1 MTAYLG
7 KREEAGYGANRKRKR
22 GCMKIRK
29 NITCP
34 LELTHDII
42 KGKWKPII
50 IWNLKEKQSLS
61 SLEKSING
69 ITQKML
75 LEHLKELI
83 EFNIVGKN
91 TFSGYPLRV
100 EYYLTSRGK
109 DLLNAIV
116 ILQKLGT
123 NIQAELKEKQKQYPR
138 KSG

>member
-1 MTAYLG
+1 
-7 KREEAGYGANRKRKR
+7 
-22 GCMKIRK
+22 MKIRK

-50 IWNLKEKQSLS
+50 IWNLKETRSLS

-75 LEHLKELI
+75 LEHLKELV
-83 EFNIVGKN
+83 EFKIVAKT
-91 TFSGYPLRV
+91 TFSGYPRKV
-100 EYYLTSRGK
+100 EYYLTDRGR
-109 DLLNAIV
+109 DLLDAIV
-116 ILQKLGT
+116 ILQRLGT
-123 NIQAELKEKQKQYPR
+123 DILQERTEAYPR